1 MDSNKSFFDD
11 DNSIKLKL
19 ADFEYNLPEKL
30 VAQYPL
36 EERDQCR
43 MMVLNRSSHEIAH
56 RKFDEILEHLK
67 PGDCLVVNDTSVFP
81 ARLMGMKD
89 KTGAKVEVFL
99 LRNLEN
105 GIWEVMVKP
114 ARKVRLGNKIVFND
128 RFSCD
133 IIDNTVSGGRIIEVH
148 CDGDFFEILEEVGQ
162 TPLPPYIKRDP
173 EPNDRE
179 YYQTVYASKRGAV
192 AAPTAGLHFTKE
204 LLEKVKEKGVKIVT
218 VTLHVGLGT
227 FKPVQ
232 VDDISRHQMHS
243 EFYEIT
249 KETARVINDTRDD
262 GNRVVAVGTT
272 SVRVLETVADRSGFV
287 RQGTGWT
294 DRFIFPPHQFRAVD
308 GLITN
313 FHLPQSTLLMLTS
326 AFGGHEFVMHAY
338 KQAVKE
344 KYRFY
349 SYGDAMLIL

>member
-43 MMVLNRSSHEIAH
+43 MMVLNRSTHEIAH
-56 RKFDEILEHLK
+56 RKFDEVLEHLK

-114 ARKVRLGNKIVFND
+114 ARKVRLGNKIVFNE

-272 SVRVLETVADRSGFV
+272 SVRVLETVADRSGFE
-287 RQGTGWT
+287 RQATGWT
-294 DRFIFPPHQFRAVD
+294 DRYIYPPQQYRAD
-308 GLITN
+308 EGLIT
-313 FHLPQSTLLMLTS
+313 
-326 AFGGHEFVMHAY
+326 
-338 KQAVKE
+338 
-344 KYRFY
+344 
-349 SYGDAMLIL
+349 